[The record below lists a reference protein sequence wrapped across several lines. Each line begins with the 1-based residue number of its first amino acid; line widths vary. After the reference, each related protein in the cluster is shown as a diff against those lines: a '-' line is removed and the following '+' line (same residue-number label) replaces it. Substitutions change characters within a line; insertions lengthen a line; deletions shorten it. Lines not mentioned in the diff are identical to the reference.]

1 MMDQKVKV
9 ARLSIASNLL
19 LTVGKLGVGFSM
31 QSVSVISEALHS
43 GLDLV
48 AALITFYSVKKSSKP
63 ADETHPYG
71 HGKYENLA
79 SIIEA
84 LLIVVAAAMIVKQ
97 AIPKLSGQ
105 TEIYSLDLGLGV
117 MGVSALV
124 NYIVSSKLMSVA
136 KATDSPA
143 LSADAWH
150 LRTDVY
156 TSLGVFGGILAIK
169 FTGIKI
175 IDPLVAIAVAG
186 LILKAAWDL
195 IRESMGSMLDASLPQ
210 EEEKVIH
217 LVLDQYADKY
227 LEYHRLRTRKSGS
240 QRHIDLHMV
249 VPKCSVIIKSHVLCD
264 QIEEEL
270 KAMLPHIEEV
280 LIHIEPCEDQ
290 CQACQISPHKAV
302 AINKYLSETGQCTK
316 CWTKNKK
323 DCQ

>member
-1 MMDQKVKV
+1 MIDEKVKV
-9 ARLSIASNLL
+9 ARLSIASNLI
-19 LTVGKLGVGFSM
+19 LTVGKLAVGFSM
-31 QSVSVISEALHS
+31 QSISVISEALHS
-43 GLDLV
+43 GLDLI

-63 ADETHPYG
+63 ADHSHPYG

-84 LLIVVAAAMIVKQ
+84 LLIVLAAAIIVKQ

-117 MGVSALV
+117 MGISALV
-124 NYIVSSKLMSVA
+124 NFIVSSKLMSVA

-156 TSLGVFGGILAIK
+156 TSLGVFTGILAIK
-169 FTGIKI
+169 LTGITI

-195 IRESMGSMLDASLPQ
+195 IKESMGSMLDASLP
-210 EEEKVIH
+210 EEEEEIIH
-217 LVLDQYADKY
+217 QVLERYSDKY
-227 LEYHRLRTRKSGS
+227 LEYHRLRTRKSGP

-249 VPKCSVIIKSHVLCD
+249 VPKCSVIIKSHLLCD

-270 KAMLPHIEEV
+270 KAMLPHMEEV
-280 LIHIEPCEDQ
+280 LIHIEPCEEE
-290 CQACQISPHKAV
+290 CQTCRISPQKAGT
-302 AINKYLSETGQCTK
+302 INVHLSDTGQCTQ
-316 CWTKNKK
+316 CWTENKK
-323 DCQ
+323 DCH